1 MDQVSRLPRLRRSHA
16 SVADRR
22 GRSKVAR
29 TQRFGTAVQATRLL
43 LGRRA
48 TAVCRKWYLGR
59 IQHPFYYD
67 GRCSARVAAPMPIV
81 DVPVSKI
88 TDWSSFHDVFAETL
102 GFPGFY
108 CRNMDAWIDCL
119 TYRDE
124 DDGMASVVVPPG
136 DVLTLQLDAGRDFA
150 ARCPDQDAAL
160 IESAALVNRRRI
172 GGGERPILTLSFS

>member
-1 MDQVSRLPRLRRSHA
+1 
-16 SVADRR
+16 
-22 GRSKVAR
+22 
-29 TQRFGTAVQATRLL
+29 
-43 LGRRA
+43 
-48 TAVCRKWYLGR
+48 
-59 IQHPFYYD
+59 
-67 GRCSARVAAPMPIV
+67 MPIV

-108 CRNMDAWIDCL
+108 GRNMDAWIDCL